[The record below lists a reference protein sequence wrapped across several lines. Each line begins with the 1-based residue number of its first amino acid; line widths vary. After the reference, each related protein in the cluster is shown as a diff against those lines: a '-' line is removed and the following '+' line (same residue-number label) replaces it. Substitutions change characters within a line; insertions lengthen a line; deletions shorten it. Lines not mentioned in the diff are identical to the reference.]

1 MNKSLKELFESF
13 GEEVVVGRILEQLKL
28 LAFSDD
34 KEVKEAVIAAL
45 NDAGCDMEYIFNLCE
60 YTNLVSYAS
69 EEVTVTTEPWKEN

>member
-1 MNKSLKELFESF
+1 MNKSLKELFETY

-34 KEVKEAVIAAL
+34 KEVKEAIIAAL
-45 NDAGCDMEYIFNLCE
+45 NDAACDTEYIFNLCE

-69 EEVTVTTEPWKEN
+69 EEVSITTEPWNEN

>member
-1 MNKSLKELFESF
+1 MNKSLKELFKTY

-34 KEVKEAVIAAL
+34 EEVKEAAIAAL

-69 EEVTVTTEPWKEN
+69 EEVSITTESWNEN

>member
-1 MNKSLKELFESF
+1 MNKYLKELFETY

-45 NDAGCDMEYIFNLCE
+45 NDAGCDTEYIFNLCE

-69 EEVTVTTEPWKEN
+69 EEVEVTTEPWKEN

>member
-1 MNKSLKELFESF
+1 MNKSLKELFETY

-45 NDAGCDMEYIFNLCE
+45 NDAGCDTEYIFNLCE

-69 EEVTVTTEPWKEN
+69 EEVSITTEPWMEN

>member
-45 NDAGCDMEYIFNLCE
+45 NDAGCDTEYIFNLCE

-69 EEVTVTTEPWKEN
+69 EEVSITTEPWKEN

>member
-1 MNKSLKELFESF
+1 MNKALKELFETY

-45 NDAGCDMEYIFNLCE
+45 NDAGCDTEYIFNLCE

-69 EEVTVTTEPWKEN
+69 DEVIITTEPWKEN

>member
-1 MNKSLKELFESF
+1 MNKFLKELFETY

-45 NDAGCDMEYIFNLCE
+45 NDADCDTEYIFNLCE

-69 EEVTVTTEPWKEN
+69 EEVEVSAEPWKEN

>member
-45 NDAGCDMEYIFNLCE
+45 NDAGCDTEYIFNLCE

-69 EEVTVTTEPWKEN
+69 EEVEVTTEPWKEN

>member
-1 MNKSLKELFESF
+1 MNKLLKELFETY

-34 KEVKEAVIAAL
+34 EEVKEAVIAAL
-45 NDAGCDMEYIFNLCE
+45 NDAGCDTEYIFNLCE

-69 EEVTVTTEPWKEN
+69 DEVAITTEPWKEN

>member
-1 MNKSLKELFESF
+1 MNKSLKELFETY

-34 KEVKEAVIAAL
+34 KEVIKAVIAAL
-45 NDAGCDMEYIFNLCE
+45 NDAGCDTEYIFNLCE

>member
-1 MNKSLKELFESF
+1 MNKSLKELFETY

-28 LAFSDD
+28 LAFSDN

-69 EEVTVTTEPWKEN
+69 EEVEVSAEPWKEN

>member
-1 MNKSLKELFESF
+1 MNKSLKELFETY

-45 NDAGCDMEYIFNLCE
+45 NDAGCDTEYIFNLCE

-69 EEVTVTTEPWKEN
+69 DEVIITTEPWKEN

>member
-1 MNKSLKELFESF
+1 MNKSLKELFESY

-45 NDAGCDMEYIFNLCE
+45 NDAGCDTEYIFNLCE

-69 EEVTVTTEPWKEN
+69 DEVSITTGPWKEN

>member
-1 MNKSLKELFESF
+1 MKKSLKELFEIY
-13 GEEVVVGRILEQLKL
+13 GEEVVVGRVLEQLKL

-45 NDAGCDMEYIFNLCE
+45 NDAGCDTEYIFNLCE

-69 EEVTVTTEPWKEN
+69 EEVEVTTEPWKEN